1 MERNYNDREFE
12 RYLKEHANQ
21 HRMFPSEKVWKNI
34 NKKLHYKRRWY
45 GLGLTFLFVLIGGVV
60 TWVMTAY
67 PISKN
72 SSNKP
77 IANNKANQQQIIT
90 GRIDPTAAADIKEIL
105 SLSKPILPSSDQPGS
120 LTNALNLSK
129 NDIADQLRKE
139 PVTALMADT
148 RSDNTIR
155 HAIRLTAD
163 KETQL
168 TTAVPDLLV
177 QPERSVILPQETAA
191 PRQEDQSIVPLL
203 TPEQEYS
210 IENVVASYKA
220 PKKRV
225 SFQVFVTPTVSYRVL
240 SENKSFENL
249 SPLDPNA
256 SPNLPFTLPSDV
268 SKAVTHKP
276 DMGMQI
282 GVIARYPLSK
292 TIRLR
297 AGFQFNI
304 NKYDILAIANSGEV
318 ATINLTG
325 NGIDNGTLA
334 TWSRYRNQD
343 GYRSD
348 WLKNY
353 YLSLSAPIGAEVKL
367 FGNDKTSMG
376 IAGTVQPTFIVS
388 DRAYLLSSDYKNYA
402 EVPWLIR
409 RTNISTGFET
419 FVNYTSKGGMKWQ
432 VGPQVRYQLLSS
444 FQNKYPVKE
453 NLFDIGIKIGL
464 TFND

>member
-1 MERNYNDREFE
+1 MESNYNDRDFE

-45 GLGLTFLFVLIGGVV
+45 GLGLSLLLVLIGGVV

-67 PISKN
+67 PIAKN
-72 SSNKP
+72 SNNKP
-77 IANNKANQQQIIT
+77 IVNNKITQQQAIT
-90 GRIDPTAAADIKEIL
+90 GRIDPTAATDIKEIL
-105 SLSKPILPSSDQPGS
+105 SLPKAGLQSPKQRETLANS
-120 LTNALNLSK
+120 LKLSQENIEDK
-129 NDIADQLRKE
+129 LAEE
-139 PVTALMADT
+139 PATAIVVDT
-148 RSDNTIR
+148 RSSNDISRIIR
-155 HAIRLTAD
+155 VTPAD

-168 TTAVPDLLV
+168 AATPDLLV
-177 QPERSVILPQETAA
+177 QPELSTIALQETAIS
-191 PRQEDQSIVPLL
+191 QQKEQSISSLL
-203 TPEQEYS
+203 TPEQQYS

-220 PKKRV
+220 PKKRI
-225 SFQVFVTPTVSYRVL
+225 SFQAFVTPTVSYRVL
-240 SENKSFENL
+240 SENKSFENI

-268 SKAVTHKP
+268 NKAVTHKP

-282 GVIARYPLSK
+282 GVTARYPLSK

-297 AGFQFNI
+297 AGMQFNI
-304 NKYDILAIANSGEV
+304 NKYDILAIANGGEV

-325 NGIDNGTLA
+325 NGVDNGTVA

-353 YLSLSAPIGAEVKL
+353 YLSISAPIGAEVTL
-367 FGNDKTSMG
+367 FGNEKTSMG
-376 IAGTVQPTFIVS
+376 IAGTIQPTFIVS

-464 TFND
+464 ILND